1 MFHYTEPKYIKMADE
16 VVEWFNSLIDKSST
30 MEELYRNFFID
41 LPAFSGKSI
50 TKKAMAIN
58 ITTRN
63 VPWNFKTTR
72 NEVLDQFKLVRKIVS
87 CGKPYYLYYID
98 IYANDITY
106 ILDQKTGYMKCYA
119 YHCSEPP
126 DDIKERFKTD
136 GLLLDDNG
144 NCTKIKNKKKV

>member
-58 ITTRN
+58 VAIRV

-87 CGKPYYLYYID
+87 CGKPYSLYYID
-98 IYANDITY
+98 MYANDITY

-119 YHCSEPP
+119 YHCSAPP
-126 DDIKERFKTD
+126 DDIKERFKKD
-136 GLLLDDNG
+136 GLLLDDDG
-144 NCTKIKNKKKV
+144 NCTKIKTKKKV